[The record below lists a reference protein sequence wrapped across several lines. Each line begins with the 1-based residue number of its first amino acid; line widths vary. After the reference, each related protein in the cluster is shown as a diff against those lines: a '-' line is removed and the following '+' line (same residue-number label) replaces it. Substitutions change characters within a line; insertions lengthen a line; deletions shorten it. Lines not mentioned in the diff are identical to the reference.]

1 MTKGFVLLF
10 VLGFLLAS
18 SLIIIKPAFIAG
30 VFLAKAQIQSIETSA
45 FLSVEP
51 NPVEIGQT
59 VTANMSIE
67 PPPPTPT
74 DRFNYLILKIT
85 RPDNA
90 TEYRGPFLSNTNGSV
105 STHYMPVLCGTYA
118 LQLNYPGESFAGGI
132 VYNAT
137 SAITTLNVTQEPQPT
152 PTPSPTPE
160 PTPAPISTPE
170 PPPSQSPS
178 PTPQPTATPSPEP
191 TPEFPS
197 WITLPLFITATLFG
211 GLFYKRKRK
220 R

>member
-90 TEYRGPFLSNTNGSV
+90 TETIGPFFSYPNGSLYTV
-105 STHYMPVLCGTYA
+105 YMPVKYGIYA
-118 LQLNYPGESFAGGI
+118 LQLKYPGESFAGGTI
-132 VYNAT
+132 VYESAT
-137 SAITTLNVTQEPQPT
+137 SAITTLNVTQEIQPT
-152 PTPSPTPE
+152 PTPSPTPQ
-160 PTPAPISTPE
+160 PTPTPTTS
-170 PPPSQSPS
+170 PTASPS
-178 PTPQPTATPSPEP
+178 PETTATPSPEP
-191 TPEFPS
+191 TPEMPEFPS
-197 WITLPLFITATLFG
+197 WITLALFITATLFG